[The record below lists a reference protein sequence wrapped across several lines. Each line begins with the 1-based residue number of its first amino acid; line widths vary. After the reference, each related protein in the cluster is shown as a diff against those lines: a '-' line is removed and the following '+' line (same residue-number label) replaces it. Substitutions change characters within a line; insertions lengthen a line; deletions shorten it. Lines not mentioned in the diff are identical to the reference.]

1 MPTPLVELT
10 EDGLLCRAG
19 GFYIDPWRPVE
30 RAVIT
35 HAHGDHAQAD
45 SEHYL
50 AATPGLGVL
59 RLRVGASADIHGL
72 AYGEQLKLGEVTVS
86 LHPAGHILGSA
97 QVRIE
102 RGGEVWVVSGDYKLG
117 PDPTCAAFE
126 PVRCHTFITESTFG
140 LPIYRW
146 APQSEIFNDVNAW
159 WLANKQAGKA
169 SLLLCYALG
178 KAQRILAGVDR
189 EIGPVYLHGAVERV
203 TQAYRAAGI
212 EMVPTKAV
220 GPAKRGDDW
229 RGALILAPPSA
240 LHTPWGRRFRPVVSG
255 FASGWMRVR
264 GARRRRAVDRGF
276 VLSDHADW
284 PGLLSAISATGASRV
299 LVTHGHAEPLT
310 RYLQELGLAAEV
322 LATKFVGEGEE
333 ANDVSEAAAQAT
345 DAEEASS

>member
-1 MPTPLVELT
+1 MSAPLVELT

-19 GFYIDPWRPVE
+19 GFHIDPWRPVE

-35 HAHGDHAQAD
+35 HAHGDHAQAG
-45 SEHYL
+45 SERYL

-59 RLRVGASADIHGL
+59 RLRVGDDAPLQGL
-72 AYGEQLKLGEVTVS
+72 AYGESLKVGDVTVS

-102 RGGEVWVVSGDYKLG
+102 HAGEVWVVSGDYKLG
-117 PDPTCAAFE
+117 PDPTCAPFE
-126 PVRCHTFITESTFG
+126 PIRCHTFISESTFG

-146 APQSEIFNDVNAW
+146 APQPEIFNSINTW
-159 WLANKQAGKA
+159 WAANKAEGKA

-178 KAQRILAGVDR
+178 KAQRVLAGVDP
-189 EIGPVYLHGAVERV
+189 EIGPVYLHGAVQRI
-203 TQAYRAAGI
+203 TAAYRAAGVA
-212 EMVPTKAV
+212 MAPTHMV

-240 LHTPWGRRFRPVVSG
+240 LHTPWGRRFRPLVSG
-255 FASGWMRVR
+255 FASGWMRIR

-284 PGLLSAISATGASRV
+284 PGLLAAIDATGATRV
-299 LVTHGHAEPLT
+299 LVTHGHAAPLT
-310 RYLQELGLAAEV
+310 QYLRERGLDASV
-322 LATKFVGEGEE
+322 LATRFVGEGEE
-333 ANDVSEAAAQAT
+333 APDEPSDRAEPASEEAAPL
-345 DAEEASS
+345 